1 MKQGEPGQG
10 ITQPSLQI
18 LAYCATYHGNGAHVV
33 GAYIPPP
40 LPLSLSQHQVSL
52 SFSPEKLQCKSPLS
66 RQSPLFDASENCS
79 DSPIYLSDRGNS
91 EDELLC
97 EMSPKLVVFTRVE
110 VKIFVSFLPK
120 GARKVLTI
128 LTTQIREKNS
138 FASTV

>member
-97 EMSPKLVVFTRVE
+97 EMSPKLVVF
-110 VKIFVSFLPK
+110 SFYPCRSQDICLIPTARCPK
-120 GARKVLTI
+120 GILTI
-128 LTTQIREKNS
+128 LTTQLREK
-138 FASTV
+138 